1 MHIDPVALV
10 MIFTVLWNFGFVA
23 KFTGKDKNEE
33 STEVDLFLL
42 HKIINSNDHIVSLLR
57 II

>member
-1 MHIDPVALV
+1 MTRVALV

-33 STEVDLFLL
+33 STKVDLFLL